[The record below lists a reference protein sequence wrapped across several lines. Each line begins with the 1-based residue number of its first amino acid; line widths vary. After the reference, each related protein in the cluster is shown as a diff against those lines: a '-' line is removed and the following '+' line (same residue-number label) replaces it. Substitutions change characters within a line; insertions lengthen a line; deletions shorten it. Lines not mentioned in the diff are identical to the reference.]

1 MKKNKVTALL
11 LLLFNLSFYGYAF
24 AQESTGKD
32 YYILQG
38 KVVEKENDISIP
50 YVTVRVFDTKNN
62 SVTAVSSDDKG
73 RYTVTLKR
81 RGIYI
86 LKYYAM
92 GFSEDS
98 LYTNVT
104 EPGILKL
111 SDISLSSGQLLSEV
125 RVVANRSLITQ
136 EVDKLVYDVSLD
148 PDARKLKMA
157 DIMLKIPHMQHKI
170 EDGNLRYLDEN
181 ISTIYINGVRNDMIS
196 GSRQYPMNFIRG
208 DVMSKIEVIMPNT
221 AENKTDKYIVNI
233 KLAREIPNGVAFQNT
248 FSINTRNRYRGSS
261 DIASKTGNLYYSLN
275 YGISYEDSP
284 KLRSYTEKEY
294 KQNSLNYLQ
303 QDTSYSWNNN
313 LAHSLILGLGTTI
326 SKKHTF
332 YLNLSAQKSDNE
344 SNYQLSSG
352 KYDISR
358 QQTGYSNSRTLNT
371 VKDIPRLNVQ
381 ASYSGF
387 GIILNFTSKQTHTS
401 NIRNINSLLTSET
414 LISNINTI
422 SGSTSIKFNDRLNS
436 SISASYSNRTYSQ
449 NSELTGLNY
458 NSDIIFASLSTQ
470 YFKKNYSVYIRL
482 ILNNEFTTGTFCN
495 FGGES
500 DLNYNKIK
508 LIPELSISYLT
519 RNKYRLNVD
528 YSNSFTRPGL
538 STLNPF
544 IDQSDPENLIQ
555 GNPNLKPE
563 ITNNIKFW
571 ARKQMTKL
579 FLGSEFIY
587 GNTKGAIERLT
598 DLREDGKSYTT
609 FGNIGTRHN
618 FNLSFNAS
626 YRYNSFTI
634 RNNLRFSKN
643 IYIDGSRNLNN
654 SILFLS
660 NEISLSGDIT
670 KTTALE
676 VRMELRPQTRPAQS
690 KDIKYYSV
698 FSLRLN
704 QTLVKHKLYCGV
716 MINDPFNNRR
726 FLYSNIGNDE
736 YRITTNREIIGRI
749 FTFNIRWNFGR
760 FNEKPQGLGS
770 SITAPSDIYTP

>member
-1 MKKNKVTALL
+1 MNKFKKCALL
-11 LLLFNLSFYGYAF
+11 LLGFNLIFYVCTF
-24 AQESTGKD
+24 SQESTGKEQ
-32 YYILQG
+32 YRLQG
-38 KVVEKENDISIP
+38 KVVEKGSETGIP
-50 YVTVRVFDTKNN
+50 YVTIRAFDTKNN

-98 LYTNVT
+98 LYANVA
-104 EPGILKL
+104 EPGISEL
-111 SDISLSSGQLLSEV
+111 SDVHLSTGQLLSEV

-148 PDARKLKMA
+148 PDARKLKMS

-170 EDGNLRYLDEN
+170 EDGKLKYLNEN
-181 ISTIYINGVRNDMIS
+181 ISTIYINGERNDLIS
-196 GSRQYPMNFIRG
+196 GSRQYPMSFIRG

-221 AENKTDKYIVNI
+221 GENKTDKYIVNI

-248 FSINTRNRYRGSS
+248 LSVNTRNRYRGSS

-275 YGISYEDSP
+275 YGITYEDSP
-284 KLRSYTEKEY
+284 KLRSFTEKEY
-294 KQNSLNYLQ
+294 NLSSLNYLQ
-303 QDTSYSWNNN
+303 RDTSYSWNNN
-313 LAHSLILGLGTTI
+313 LAHNLTLGLGTTV

-332 YLNLSAQKSDNE
+332 YLNLAAQKSDNE

-358 QQTGYSNSRTLNT
+358 QQTGYSNSRTVNT
-371 VKDIPRLNVQ
+371 FKDIPRLNVEV
-381 ASYSGF
+381 SYSGF
-387 GIILNFTSKQTHTS
+387 GVGLNFSSSNTMTN
-401 NIRNINSLLTSET
+401 NIREVNSIL
-414 LISNINTI
+414 SNENLVSSINTV
-422 SGSTSIKFNDRLNS
+422 SGSTSKKISDNLRFMFSATYS
-436 SISASYSNRTYSQ
+436 SRTYSQ
-449 NSELTGLNY
+449 KSELTGLDY
-458 NSDIIFASLSTQ
+458 SSGITIASVSTQ
-470 YFKKNYSVYIRL
+470 YFKSTFSAYIRL
-482 ILNNEFTTGTFCN
+482 RLYNESITGNFYN

-500 DLNYNKIK
+500 LLDYNKMN
-508 LIPELSISYLT
+508 LIPDLSISYLT
-519 RNKYRLNVD
+519 KNKYRLNFD

-544 IDQSDPENLIQ
+544 IDTSDPENLIQ

-563 ITNNIKFW
+563 IRNDINFSV
-571 ARKQMTKL
+571 RKQMTKL

-618 FNLSFNAS
+618 FNLSFNAI
-626 YRYNSFTI
+626 YRHNSFRI
-634 RNNLRFSKN
+634 SNNLRFSKN
-643 IYIDGSRNLNN
+643 RYIDGSRNLNN
-654 SILFLS
+654 SILSLS
-660 NEISLSGDIT
+660 NETSLSGDIT

-676 VRMELRPQTRPAQS
+676 ARMDLRPQTRSAQS
-690 KDIKYYSV
+690 KEIKYYTV
-698 FSLRLN
+698 FSLKLN
-704 QTLVKHKLYCGV
+704 QMLVKNKLYCGV
-716 MINDPFNNRR
+716 AINDPFNSRR

-770 SITAPSDIYTP
+770 STTAPSDIYVP

>member
-1 MKKNKVTALL
+1 MKKFKESALL
-11 LLLFNLSFYGYAF
+11 LMLFNLLFYGYTF
-24 AQESTGKD
+24 SQESTGKD
-32 YYILQG
+32 HYILQG
-38 KVVEKENDISIP
+38 KVVEKENGIGIP
-50 YVTVRVFDTKNN
+50 YVTVRAFDSKNN

-73 RYTVTLKR
+73 RYTVTLKK

-86 LKYYAM
+86 LKYYSM

-111 SDISLSSGQLLSEV
+111 SDIRLSSGQLLTEV

-136 EVDKLVYDVSLD
+136 EVDKLIYDVSLD
-148 PDARKLKMA
+148 PDARKLKMS

-181 ISTIYINGVRNDMIS
+181 ISTIYINGERNDLIS
-196 GSRQYPMNFIRG
+196 GSRQYPMSFIRG

-221 AENKTDKYIVNI
+221 GENKTDKYIVNI

-248 FSINTRNRYRGSS
+248 FSANTRNRYRGSS

-284 KLRSYTEKEY
+284 KLRSFTEKEY

-303 QDTSYSWNNN
+303 RDTSYSWNNN
-313 LAHSLILGLGTTI
+313 LAHNLILGLGTSI

-352 KYDISR
+352 KYDITR
-358 QQTGYSNSRTLNT
+358 QQTGYSNNRTINT
-371 VKDIPRLNVQ
+371 VKGIPRLNVQ

-387 GIILNFTSKQTHTS
+387 GAELNFASTNTHS
-401 NIRNINSLLTSET
+401 NNIRDVNSLLSNET

-422 SGSTSIKFNDRLNS
+422 SGSKSKKVNENLRFWFF
-436 SISASYSNRTYSQ
+436 ASYSNRAYSQ
-449 NSELTGLNY
+449 NSELTGLDYYSNLI
-458 NSDIIFASLSTQ
+458 NTLFNTQ
-470 YFKKNYSVYIRL
+470 FINKDYSVNINIR
-482 ILNNEFTTGTFCN
+482 LNNEYIKGVFYN
-495 FGGES
+495 FGTES
-500 DLNYNKIK
+500 NLDYSK
-508 LIPELSISYLT
+508 LRLLPELNISYLT
-519 RNKYRLNVD
+519 KRKYRLNFGF
-528 YSNSFTRPGL
+528 SNSYTRPGL

-563 ITNNIKFW
+563 IRNDINFRV
-571 ARKQMTKL
+571 RKQMPKL

-587 GNTKGAIERLT
+587 GNTRGAIERLT
-598 DLREDGKSYTT
+598 ELREDGKSYTT
-609 FGNIGTRHN
+609 FGNIGIRHN
-618 FNLSFNAS
+618 FNLSFNAI
-626 YRYNSFTI
+626 YRHNSFRI
-634 RNNLRFSKN
+634 SNNLGFSKN

-660 NEISLSGDIT
+660 NATSLSGDIT

-676 VRMELRPQTRPAQS
+676 FSMNLSPQTRSAQS
-690 KDIKYYSV
+690 KDIKYYSI

-704 QTLVKHKLYCGV
+704 QVLVKNKLYCGV
-716 MINDPFNNRR
+716 SINDPFNNRR

-760 FNEKPQGLGS
+760 FNEKPDGLGR
-770 SITAPSDIYTP
+770 SISTPSDIYVP